1 MNPKGRFSNQVD
13 LSVCRGNIVFK
24 PTQRRR
30 FANSKRAKH
39 YIVAKMAPVSRHHRP
54 PRPLFPGKNDNEGEK
69 EARRRDGRITFQ
81 GQSALASVGG
91 DDGYDD
97 AQ

>member
-39 YIVAKMAPVSRHHRP
+39 YIVAKMAPCHVIIG
-54 PRPLFPGKNDNEGEK
+54 RPLFPGKNDNEGEK

-81 GQSALASVGG
+81 GQSAVASVGG

-97 AQ
+97 AQR